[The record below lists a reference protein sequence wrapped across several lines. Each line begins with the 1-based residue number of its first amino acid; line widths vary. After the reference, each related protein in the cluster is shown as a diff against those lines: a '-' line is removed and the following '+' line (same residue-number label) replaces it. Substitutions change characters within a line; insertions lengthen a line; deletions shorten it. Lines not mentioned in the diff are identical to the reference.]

1 MQPGKK
7 NKVNIV
13 FQPQNQSFE
22 SVNILV
28 RIRIQVRINLHLDPD
43 PESKKINRKMFPK
56 RLQNKETTTKLI
68 IFLKNP
74 YFCSSNLG
82 FSTGHISV
90 FLYLL
95 ESGSRRFP

>member
-28 RIRIQVRINLHLDPD
+28 RIRIQVRINLHLDTD
-43 PESKKINRKMFPK
+43 PESKK
-56 RLQNKETTTKLI
+56 NKQENVSKKI
-68 IFLKNP
+68 AQ
-74 YFCSSNLG
+74 
-82 FSTGHISV
+82 
-90 FLYLL
+90 
-95 ESGSRRFP
+95 